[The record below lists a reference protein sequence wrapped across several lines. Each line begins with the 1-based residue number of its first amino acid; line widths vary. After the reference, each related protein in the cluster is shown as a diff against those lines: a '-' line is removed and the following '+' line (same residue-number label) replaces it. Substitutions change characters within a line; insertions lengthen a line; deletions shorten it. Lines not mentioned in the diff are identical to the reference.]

1 MPKIRTDHSHVL
13 LSCLYCFTNFQTLN
27 CVLEDLHKTRS
38 VKQNLLEVYLNGL
51 YQTAFILIVFFL
63 SCTIHWC
70 HSWAML
76 SYRESPCVCIS
87 VFCRGVYAT
96 CIWIRIS
103 ENKLQSAIT
112 ATIKKYLKIQD
123 TVECKPYLSV
133 ILESESTIKISC
145 KESPENFLRGFEH
158 QIQTHDLRDTGAL
171 LLQQVW
177 SLIGSRSRASSI
189 YINHMYRRYA

>member
-87 VFCRGVYAT
+87 VFCRGFYAT
-96 CIWIRIS
+96 CIWIRIC

-112 ATIKKYLKIQD
+112 TTIKKNCKIQD
-123 TVECKPYLSV
+123 TVECKPYLSG
-133 ILESESTIKISC
+133 ILDLILNQLNQLQRKPRKKIMR
-145 KESPENFLRGFEH
+145 LH
-158 QIQTHDLRDTGAL
+158 QIQTHDLCDTCAL

-177 SLIGSRSRASSI
+177 SLIGSRSRGSSI
-189 YINHMYRRYA
+189 LYPFIY